1 MFRFMSRKRLTL
13 FLVVFSVLLIYAGG
27 VFGVQDEDCCLYMEE
42 PDCPARYTSLN
53 PSQEIYSPGETVKIT
68 LSGLKDKYLMEEM
81 EIRKVGT
88 NRESVYTEV
97 IEVPVSKDTSE
108 WTWEWNQK
116 GSTGEQIDT
125 GHYFALLET
134 ECCGI
139 YRTDFR
145 IQKQV
150 RRVCSCHCCCSSW
163 STRLSTPCNRYESG
177 DNVAFNFSNCSDCDT
192 TFERVYIK
200 KTSSC
205 CGGTETVFNHEF
217 SDGFNP
223 GRSWSWN
230 WDQVDNDGNLVGPG
244 RYTMVIDVECCDSLK
259 TSFTIYERRDCCSR
273 SSCCQSS
280 RSNCCRSNCCG
291 GLFSLFLSSCCSDC

>member
-1 MFRFMSRKRLTL
+1 MYRHMSRKSLTL
-13 FLVVFSVLLIYAGG
+13 FLVVFSVLLISAGG
-27 VFGVQDEDCCLYMEE
+27 VFGVQDEECCLYMEK

-53 PSQEIYSPGETVKIT
+53 PSQKIYSPGETVKIT
-68 LSGLKDKYLMEEM
+68 LSGLKDEYLMEEM

-88 NRESVYTEV
+88 GRESVYTEV
-97 IEVPVSKDTSE
+97 IDVPVSKDTYK

-134 ECCGI
+134 QCCGI

-150 RRVCSCHCCCSSW
+150 RPRCSCNCCGTW
-163 STRLSTPCNRYESG
+163 STRLSTPCNRYWTGE
-177 DNVAFNFSNCSDCDT
+177 NVTFNFSNCRNCDV
-192 TFERVYIK
+192 TFEGVYIQK
-200 KTSSC
+200 SSSC
-205 CGGTETVFNHEF
+205 CGGTETVFSHEF
-217 SDGFNP
+217 SDGFDP

-230 WDQVDNDGNLVGPG
+230 WDQRNNNDALVGPG
-244 RYTMVIDVECCDSLK
+244 RYTMVIDVECCGSLK

-273 SSCCQSS
+273 SNCCQSS
-280 RSNCCRSNCCG
+280 RSNCCG
-291 GLFSLFLSSCCSDC
+291 GLFGLFLSSCCCDC